1 MKMNKAPFVCPRVVK
16 TGRVFDVR
24 PTPKLLKH
32 LPHLKREGPFEN
44 LADANA
50 VGLSWARML
59 EDVILGKDVPS
70 YHAESDTVHA
80 LINSYMKSMKYI
92 NINSEKTRR
101 SYLGHI
107 RYARGIL
114 LNQTYQLS
122 KAPKVPF
129 ERMKTSDVTYSYLH
143 DLWMHIKD
151 DVSVH
156 KANHTFKV
164 LKLIWKDG
172 LATGRVKAN
181 PFPLVR
187 LPALPA
193 RQTMWTKEE
202 IDGMV
207 KFCDDEGYPSMGT
220 MIIMAYHWCQR
231 VVDVRMRTWDE
242 ISTMKDPQTGKDIE
256 VIRFT
261 QQKTRNN
268 VNPARM
274 SLQIT
279 PEIKKRLELCYKSN
293 SHPHII
299 TYEATGRPYSD
310 DRSVKV
316 FRRLARK
323 YKLREDL
330 WLNDLR
336 RTGTTHASQNG
347 ATDRELVAL
356 TGHKNPSLL
365 VVYAVTGQIE
375 ASNALQ
381 KRGLIERA

>member
-1 MKMNKAPFVCPRVVK
+1 MVKAPFVCPRVVK

-24 PTPKLLKH
+24 PTPKLLKY

-44 LADANA
+44 LVDANA
-50 VGLSWARML
+50 VGLEWSRLLDKAL
-59 EDVILGKDVPS
+59 SGETGPS
-70 YHAESDTVHA
+70 PYSQADTVHR
-80 LINSYMKSMKYI
+80 LINSYLNSMKYK
-92 NINSEKTRR
+92 NINSPKTRR

-107 RYARGIL
+107 RYVRGI
-114 LNQTYQLS
+114 QIQEIHQLD
-122 KAPKVPF
+122 KAPKETF
-129 ERMKTSDVTYSYLH
+129 ESMKTSDVTYRYLH
-143 DLWMHIKD
+143 DLWMHIKN

-193 RQTMWTKEE
+193 RQVMWTKDE
-202 IDGMV
+202 IDKMV

-220 MIIMAYHWCQR
+220 MIVMGYHWCQR
-231 VVDVRMRTWDE
+231 VVDVRQRTWDE
-242 ISTMKDPQTGKDIE
+242 ISTMKDPQTGKEIE

-279 PEIKKRLELCYKSN
+279 PAIRKRMDISYKSN
-293 SHPHII
+293 IHPYII
-299 TYEATGRPYSD
+299 SYEGTGKPYSD
-310 DRSVKV
+310 DRAVKV
-316 FRRLARK
+316 FRRLAK
-323 YKLREDL
+323 KFNLREEL